1 MELAWTFNFL
11 LRLFIP
17 FCYLELDMLFGNIHN
32 RVRLNLKW
40 NGPTLLLPG
49 RIAPLKHNLQRLIT
63 KLLPIELSQN
73 FLDNDR
79 NLLTQNIRNLTLRNA
94 IRGKVIFF
102 LMDCD
107 SDYELILDYVVVVA
121 MEVYLHRAR
130 YVDQRA
136 PDRPFEC
143 AGCGWLGWDLV
154 FGVWGPDCLQFA
166 FDFFKVFFVWS

>member
-1 MELAWTFNFL
+1 M
-11 LRLFIP
+11 
-17 FCYLELDMLFGNIHN
+17 
-32 RVRLNLKW
+32 RLNLKR
-40 NGPTLLLPG
+40 NRPTLLLPG

-63 KLLPIELSQN
+63 QLLPIELPQDL
-73 FLDNDR
+73 LDNNR
-79 NLLTQNIRNLTLRNA
+79 GLLTQNIRSLTLRNS

-102 LMDCD
+102 LMDGD
-107 SDYELILDYVVVVA
+107 SDDEFIFDYVVVVA

-130 YVDQRA
+130 YVDQLA

-166 FDFFKVFFVWS
+166 FDFF